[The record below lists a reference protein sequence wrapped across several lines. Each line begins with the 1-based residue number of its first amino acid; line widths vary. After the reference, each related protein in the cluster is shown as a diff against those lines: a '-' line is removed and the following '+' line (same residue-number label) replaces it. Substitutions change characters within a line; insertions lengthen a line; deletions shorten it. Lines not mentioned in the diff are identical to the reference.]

1 MRELARSSVCLDR
14 LDTRDRAF
22 AMRLAMGVTAAR
34 GALDGMLDANE
45 EIGRASCRERV

>member
-34 GALDGMLDANE
+34 GALDGMLDGLFYLYVPAAL
-45 EIGRASCRERV
+45 R